1 MSARS
6 VSLILVNLDEPLP
19 GCEGGTVPDADALN
33 VASLLLTRSTVL
45 RAELAVAAMKR
56 PEFRVGRRGDL
67 IIMLFF
73 LLAFAKVAFVVTST
87 RVIGSISKA
96 SEKPIASSAG
106 RTGDAPDTFMSGSMS
121 KASAKPIVSSTGR
134 TEDAVGVDILP
145 GHKTVLQGVEST
157 FFAQHLEEVVFQHEI
172 EAPVPQS
179 AIKRHQK

>member
-1 MSARS
+1 
-6 VSLILVNLDEPLP
+6 
-19 GCEGGTVPDADALN
+19 
-33 VASLLLTRSTVL
+33 
-45 RAELAVAAMKR
+45 
-56 PEFRVGRRGDL
+56 
-67 IIMLFF
+67 
-73 LLAFAKVAFVVTST
+73 
-87 RVIGSISKA
+87 VIGSISKA
-96 SEKPIASSAG
+96 SEKPIPSSAG
-106 RTGDAPDTFMSGSMS
+106 RTGDALDTFMLGSMS